1 MIDRAVVCHEPPAM
15 PYRPGLVKPLTEPGR
30 RPRSLPSVDVTGRIR
45 IGMTRAE
52 VIEALGPPDDVG
64 GTSRKYR
71 TPSIFKYGEI
81 ELHFEPW
88 KDGTLV
94 RAYTEDEHR
103 NGIVLLE

>member
-1 MIDRAVVCHEPPAM
+1 MDSGSSLADRGSPP
-15 PYRPGLVKPLTEPGR
+15 TEPGR
-30 RPRSLPSVDVTGRIR
+30 RPGSPPTVDVIRRIR

-64 GTSRKYR
+64 VTSRKYR

-88 KDGTLV
+88 KDGRLV
-94 RAYTEDEHR
+94 RAYTEDEDR

>member
-1 MIDRAVVCHEPPAM
+1 MSPLFRLINRGLAKPP
-15 PYRPGLVKPLTEPGR
+15 TEPGR
-30 RPRSLPSVDVTGRIR
+30 RPRSLPAVDVISRIR
-45 IGMTRAE
+45 IGMTRDE

-64 GTSRKYR
+64 VTSRKHR

-88 KDGTLV
+88 KDGKLI